1 MPSPPAAACSTSPA
15 APATCAS
22 TSPPPACSP
31 ISIDLSLG
39 MLRADRSG
47 APRVQAD
54 VLRLPMADGTVD
66 GVTCGFALRNL
77 VELPAFF
84 AELARVVRPGGRIA
98 LLDVGVPRNRLVRL
112 GHGIYFGRIVPRV
125 GGWLSDPAAYRY
137 LPRSVAYLPPS
148 GRDGRAIAS
157 RRVRRRDPP
166 GVHARRGPA
175 ARRHARRSSRTGLM
189 RAVTRRADDATR
201 ALDLND
207 VARGDGFLFV
217 RDGVGFA
224 GRGVAA
230 RVAVDGVPAVLGAID
245 HVDETGFDG
254 ARSGVGPVALGW
266 VPFAPGGAG
275 EARGARRS
283 SSARAPTARAGS
295 PASTTPSRHW
305 RRRRR
310 RWRRPTPTRSSRSR
324 PSSGTSTPSSRPAT
338 RRAPGGSSRR

>member
-1 MPSPPAAACSTSPA
+1 
-15 APATCAS
+15 
-22 TSPPPACSP
+22 
-31 ISIDLSLG
+31 

-54 VLRLPMADGTVD
+54 ILRLPMPDGTVD

-77 VELPAFF
+77 VDLPAFF

-98 LLDVGVPRNRLVRL
+98 LLDVGVPRNRLVRF
-112 GHGIYFGRIVPRV
+112 GHGIYFGKVVPRDRRAAV
-125 GGWLSDPAAYRY
+125 RRRGVPLPATQRRLPAAAR
-137 LPRSVAYLPPS
+137 
-148 GRDGRAIAS
+148 RDGRAAARAPGS
-157 RRVRRRDPP
+157 PTPTHRVFSGRHHPAAHRHAALLPDRPDAGRHSARRR
-166 GVHARRGPA
+166 
-175 ARRHARRSSRTGLM
+175 RH
-189 RAVTRRADDATR
+189 RAV
-201 ALDLND
+201 DLND
-207 VARGDGFLFV
+207 IARGDGFLFV

-230 RVAVDGVPAVLGAID
+230 RVAVDDVPAVLAAID

-275 EARGARRS
+275 EARRARGR
-283 SSARAPTARAGS
+283 RRQGRRRLVLGHQHRRRRRGS
-295 PASTTPSRHW
+295 W

-324 PSSGTSTPSSRPAT
+324 PSSATSTPSPRHAT
-338 RRAPGGSSRR
+338 RCAPDGSPRR